1 MGSILPRLGVSP
13 TYRSAPRSRKLHVA
27 MRLAIASILTALIL
41 AGSSTSAVAAPA
53 GAHASKKSRCTKGGC
68 AKRRARKLLA
78 GRVLIR
84 FTETGSIG
92 NESSLD
98 QRLHFC
104 GDDTFVYDSV
114 SYIPGVEPDLDQVI
128 RVTGSWKVVKANM
141 NSRGNRGSAKVRGT
155 PDDGSGAIAVKIT
168 WNPGKAQLDGNDV
181 IVDSSDLC

>member
-1 MGSILPRLGVSP
+1 
-13 TYRSAPRSRKLHVA
+13 
-27 MRLAIASILTALIL
+27 MRLAIASILAALIL
-41 AGSSTSAVAAPA
+41 AGAGTSAVASPA
-53 GAHASKKSRCTKGGC
+53 GAHASKKSKCTKGAC

-114 SYIPGVEPDLDQVI
+114 SSIQGLDPTHT
-128 RVTGSWKVVKANM
+128 RVTGSWKVTKASM
-141 NSRGNRGSAKVRGT
+141 NARGNRGSAKVRGT
-155 PDDGSGAIAVKIT
+155 PDDGSGAITVKIT
-168 WNPGKAQLDGNDV
+168 WNPSKAQLDGNDV